1 MKKATVLLL
10 AASLMAG
17 TAGIASA
24 DYGRHGGAGWGC
36 AHGDRI
42 ERMKEHLGL
51 SDKQVTRIKAIDT
64 KYEPERKALW
74 DKMRANREQ
83 MRALMDKGTA
93 SDSQVQKIADAQG
106 KIKAD
111 MMVLHFKMKK
121 EVDKV
126 LTKEQLEK
134 RQQYRKQY
142 HKHWREHRRD
152 GQAS

>member
-24 DYGRHGGAGWGC
+24 DYGRHGGPGWGC
-36 AHGDRI
+36 GHGRGDRI

-51 SDKQVTRIKAIDT
+51 SDDQVTKIKAIDT

-74 DKMRANREQ
+74 EKMRANREQ
-83 MRALMDKGTA
+83 MRALMDKGAA

-111 MMVLHFKMKK
+111 MTVLRFKMKQ

-134 RQQYRKQY
+134 RQQFY
-142 HKHWREHRRD
+142 KHWREHRRE